1 MTVFN
6 TKEINNTPFES
17 NIIPKGNR
25 NRPAYSMNPR
35 YITIHTTAN
44 QNAGTDARAHA
55 RYVNNCGG

>member
-35 YITIHTTAN
+35 YI
-44 QNAGTDARAHA
+44 RESVLFEVEKE
-55 RYVNNCGG
+55 VNNELYY

>member
-6 TKEINNTPFES
+6 VKEINKIPFES

-35 YITIHTTAN
+35 YIT
-44 QNAGTDARAHA
+44 
-55 RYVNNCGG
+55 